1 MIKAIAIDDENM
13 ALEVIKAHASK
24 VPFLALETVFTD
36 AIEALEYIKE
46 NEIDLIFL
54 DINMPDI
61 SGIDFAGLLP
71 KETLVVF
78 TTAYS
83 DFAVKGFELDALD
96 YLLKPFNLS
105 RFIKACQKAQEW
117 LQLQPATRQQFI
129 YIKTSE
135 GQIKVKFKDLFCCE
149 ATGNYVTFHLRN
161 EKLMS
166 RITLAE
172 IEKELPSSFIR
183 THRSYIVNSEL
194 VDKAE
199 RHQLILEGQS
209 FPVSMSFMDDVLR
222 HFEKD

>member
-135 GQIKVKFKDLFCCE
+135 GQIKVKFRDLFCCE